1 MNCQAVKA
9 ELIATL
15 YGDVDRETRAMVTG
29 HLADCSVCAGEMDR
43 LRSVLAAITPAVAFP
58 RESEVDWDLPVTCL
72 SVRADLSSFLRH
84 GDSPITDEDLLD
96 HLARCTACT
105 GEAAAV
111 DATLDVVRGA
121 FPGEDQVDW
130 DTFAR
135 ETAQLARVESAAV
148 EAAAATETPATG
160 GQVIRG
166 PWGARV
172 RRAMPAAAAIIAAL
186 GLGYMAARLT
196 PSENP
201 TPAATVATAPAAPT
215 TTTTTDI
222 SEPGTSSPATLMA
235 SELLRRTR
243 LEMARADTA
252 AYLDES
258 HTLLASFTGMPVPCD
273 GETIDVSV
281 ESQVSSRLLRRKHL
295 LDRDLDDV
303 EIARARRLADE
314 VGSLLEEIA
323 VLQQCASPKQVEEIR
338 RMMEERQMMMR
349 IKMLTDELQRAEPT
363 RGESTAV
370 RGDHA

>member
-1 MNCQAVKA
+1 MNCQAVKD
-9 ELIATL
+9 ELIAAL
-15 YGDVDRETRAMVTG
+15 YGDVNRETRAMVTG
-29 HLADCSVCAGEMDR
+29 HLVDCSACSAEMDR
-43 LRSVLAAITPAVAFP
+43 LRRLLAAITPAAAFP
-58 RESEVDWDLPVTCL
+58 RESEVDWDLPLTCL
-72 SVRADLSSFLRH
+72 SVRADLSSFLPSSDR
-84 GDSPITDEDLLD
+84 PIQDEDLLD

-105 GEAAAV
+105 GEAATV
-111 DATLDVVRGA
+111 DATLDAVRVA

-135 ETAQLARVESAAV
+135 QTAQLARAESAAA
-148 EAAAATETPATG
+148 ESASAAAIDHSAAG
-160 GQVIRG
+160 GQVVRG
-166 PWGARV
+166 PWGTRV

-196 PSENP
+196 PPENP
-201 TPAATVATAPAAPT
+201 TPAATVATAPALTTPAPSSG
-215 TTTTTDI
+215 D
-222 SEPGTSSPATLMA
+222 PGISSPATLMA
-235 SELLRRTR
+235 DELLRRTR
-243 LEMARADTA
+243 LELARADTA

-273 GETIDVSV
+273 GEKIDVSV

-323 VLQQCASPKQVEEIR
+323 VLQQCASPQQVEEIR

-349 IKMLTDELQRAEPT
+349 IKMLTDELQRDEPT
-363 RGESTAV
+363 RGESAV
-370 RGDHA
+370 RGDRA